1 MKVTTNFIKFHDQFG
16 LKKKQSI
23 FFLMPVLRELTLMQI

>member
-16 LKKKQSI
+16 LKKQSI